1 MNTHTTINPAQQPAP
16 TDRDAV
22 ADAIERFQTAETAVL
37 SVIMDNPQQ
46 DDALIDGLHCF
57 LDRSAG
63 ARFLHTLKLEQR
75 GLWLGHAAPARL
87 QIRLMEAARSSQ
99 HAAYQA
105 FRTGL
110 TKSGGL
116 ERAFPKA

>member
-1 MNTHTTINPAQQPAP
+1 MNRT
-16 TDRDAV
+16 AV
-22 ADAIERFQTAETAVL
+22 AEAIEHAQAADMSLL
-37 SVIMDNPQQ
+37 SVLMENPVQ
-46 DDALIDGLHCF
+46 DDVLLDGLHLF
-57 LDRSAG
+57 LDRASQ

-75 GLWLGHAAPARL
+75 GLWFGNTAPARL
-87 QIRLMEAARSSQ
+87 QVRLTEAARSSQ

-116 ERAFPKA
+116 ERAFPKI

>member
-1 MNTHTTINPAQQPAP
+1 MNTHTTISPMQQPTP
-16 TDRDAV
+16 TDRDAI
-22 ADAIERFQTAETAVL
+22 ADVIERFQTTDTAFL
-37 SVIMDNPQQ
+37 SLMMDNPQQ
-46 DDALIDGLHCF
+46 DDALIDGLHRF

-75 GLWLGHAAPARL
+75 GFWLGNATPARL

>member
-1 MNTHTTINPAQQPAP
+1 M
-16 TDRDAV
+16 
-22 ADAIERFQTAETAVL
+22 
-37 SVIMDNPQQ
+37 
-46 DDALIDGLHCF
+46 
-57 LDRSAG
+57 
-63 ARFLHTLKLEQR
+63 KLEKL
-75 GLWLGHAAPARL
+75 GHWLGSEAPARL
-87 QIRLMEAARSSQ
+87 QMRLMEAARASQ

>member
-1 MNTHTTINPAQQPAP
+1 MYTQTTSSPMQQPTP

-22 ADAIERFQTAETAVL
+22 ADVIERLQAADTAFL
-37 SVIMDNPQQ
+37 SLMMDNPQQ
-46 DDALIDGLHCF
+46 DDALIDGLHRF

-75 GLWLGHAAPARL
+75 GLWIGHAAPARL
-87 QIRLMEAARSSQ
+87 QIRLTEAARSSQ

-105 FRTGL
+105 FRNGL

>member
-1 MNTHTTINPAQQPAP
+1 MNTHTTISPMQQPTP
-16 TDRDAV
+16 TDRDPI
-22 ADAIERFQTAETAVL
+22 ADVIERFQTTDTAFL
-37 SVIMDNPQQ
+37 SLMMDNPQQ
-46 DDALIDGLHCF
+46 DDALIDGLHRF

-75 GLWLGHAAPARL
+75 GFWLGNAAPARL

>member
-1 MNTHTTINPAQQPAP
+1 MNTHTTISPMQQPTP

-22 ADAIERFQTAETAVL
+22 ADVIERFQTADTAFL
-37 SVIMDNPQQ
+37 SLMMDNAHQ
-46 DDALIDGLHCF
+46 DDALIDGLHRF
-57 LDRSAG
+57 LDRAAG

-75 GLWLGHAAPARL
+75 GVWLGNAAPARL

-110 TKSGGL
+110 TQSGGL

>member
-1 MNTHTTINPAQQPAP
+1 MNTHTTISPMQQPTP

-22 ADAIERFQTAETAVL
+22 ADVIERFQPADTAFL
-37 SVIMDNPQQ
+37 SLMMDNPQQ
-46 DDALIDGLHCF
+46 DDALIDGLHRF

-75 GLWLGHAAPARL
+75 GFWLGSVAPARL
-87 QIRLMEAARSSQ
+87 QIRLTEAARSSQ

-105 FRTGL
+105 FRAGL